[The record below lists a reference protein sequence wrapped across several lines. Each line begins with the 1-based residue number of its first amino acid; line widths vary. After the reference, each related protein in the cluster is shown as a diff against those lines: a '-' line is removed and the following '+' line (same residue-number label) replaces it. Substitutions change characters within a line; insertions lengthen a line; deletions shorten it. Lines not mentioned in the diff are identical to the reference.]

1 MEFHLKFLA
10 IFPFGQTAFCF
21 VAAALGQ
28 YQVWLPHGVSATRG
42 GGAEE
47 GEGDAARGD
56 NSVSGWATATEFGAA
71 GNWGYFAVEV
81 ALWQKL

>member
-21 VAAALGQ
+21 VAAALGAISS
-28 YQVWLPHGVSATRG
+28 VVATRR
-42 GGAEE
+42 AP
-47 GEGDAARGD
+47 ARGD
-56 NSVSGWATATEFGAA
+56 NSSGSGWATATEFGR
-71 GNWGYFAVEV
+71 GTGREGLSGIGDISLVEV

>member
-1 MEFHLKFLA
+1 M
-10 IFPFGQTAFCF
+10 
-21 VAAALGQ
+21 V
-28 YQVWLPHGVSATRG
+28 ATRRECNAG
-42 GGAEE
+42 RGAEE